1 MPSDPSPNSPSSVTN
16 EALRLIL
23 SPQEQAFIERRIT
36 KAKRQLLWGV
46 VIPVGYFSG
55 LYLWANL
62 GITFADIHQFV
73 AFAFVSAFFVAFAM
87 SLHFLLAG
95 SVDWV
100 MFTRYRRN
108 HRAFLN
114 RYHRSK

>member
-16 EALRLIL
+16 EALRLIF

-46 VIPVGYFSG
+46 IIPICYFSG

-73 AFAFVSAFFVAFAM
+73 ALAFVFAFFVAFAM
-87 SLHFLLAG
+87 TLNFLLAG
-95 SVDWV
+95 TVDWV

-108 HRAFLN
+108 HREFLSRFN
-114 RYHRSK
+114 RNK